1 MQFYMEQITKN
12 KKAYF
17 DYQIVENYTA
27 GIALLGSEVKSI
39 RNRDVSIK
47 EAYCHVV
54 DDEMW
59 IKGMHIAPLKESG
72 SHQNHEPIRDRKLL
86 LNKKEIVKLQEK
98 VGQKG
103 LTIIPLKI
111 IINGK
116 GLIKVD
122 IGLGIGKKNYDK
134 RNTIKD
140 RDIQRD
146 VDRSI
151 N

>member
-1 MQFYMEQITKN
+1 MEQITKN

-17 DYQIVENYTA
+17 DYEIVENYTA
-27 GIALLGSEVKSI
+27 GIVLLGSEVKSI
-39 RNRDVSIK
+39 RNKDISIK

-59 IKGMHIAPLKESG
+59 IKGMHIAPFKESG

-86 LNKKEIVKLQEK
+86 LNKKEIIKLQEK
-98 VGQKG
+98 VAQKG
-103 LTIIPLKI
+103 LTIIPLKV

-122 IGLGIGKKNYDK
+122 IGLAVGKNNYDK
-134 RNTIKD
+134 RQSLKEKD
-140 RDIQRD
+140 QKRE
-146 VDRSI
+146 VDRESKGF
-151 N
+151 

>member
-1 MQFYMEQITKN
+1 MEQITKN

-27 GIALLGSEVKSI
+27 GIVLLGSEVKSI

-59 IKGMHIAPLKESG
+59 IKGMHISPFKESG
-72 SHQNHEPIRDRKLL
+72 SHQNHDPIRDRKLL
-86 LNKKEIVKLQEK
+86 LNKKEIKKLQEK

-103 LTIIPLKI
+103 LTIVPLKV

-116 GLIKVD
+116 GLIKID
-122 IGLGIGKKNYDK
+122 IGLAVGKKNYDK
-134 RNTIKD
+134 RIAIKG
-140 RDIQRD
+140 RDIKRD
-146 VDRSI
+146 MDRNI